1 MAQKAAKATS
11 KKPEFKAA
19 FSSFSTD
26 DIDEAKKFYGKIL
39 GLDVKEHAEGLEL
52 TLAGGQSVFI
62 YQKDDHEPA
71 TFTVLNLM
79 VDDIA
84 GAVDQLKGLGIEF
97 ESYSGEM
104 QTDENGIMWGEK
116 HKKGGP
122 NIAWFRDP
130 AGNFV
135 SVIEG

>member
-1 MAQKAAKATS
+1 MAQKAAKAKS
-11 KKPEFKAA
+11 EKPEFKAA

-26 DIDEAKKFYGKIL
+26 DIGEAKKFYGKTL
-39 GLDVKEHAEGLEL
+39 GLEVKEHPEGLEL

-62 YQKDDHEPA
+62 YEKEDHKAA

-84 GAVDQLKGLGIEF
+84 TAVDQLKGLGIEF

-104 QTDENGIMWGEK
+104 KTDESNIFWGGK
-116 HKKGGP
+116 NHKGP

-130 AGNFV
+130 ADNFV
-135 SVIEG
+135 SVMEG